1 MNIGINTFDEIKR
14 QLKEKNLNLDLIEFI
29 AERIEND
36 EYLWEQIQDA
46 IEYAIEQEVRFNQN
60 VKEKKSA

>member
-29 AERIEND
+29 VERIEND

-46 IEYAIEQEVRFNQN
+46 IGYAIEQEVRFN
-60 VKEKKSA
+60 

>member
-1 MNIGINTFDEIKR
+1 MNIAINTFDEIKR

-29 AERIEND
+29 VERIEND

-46 IEYAIEQEVRFNQN
+46 IEYAIEQEVRFNQK
-60 VKEKKSA
+60 VKEKNL

>member
-29 AERIEND
+29 VERIEND

-46 IEYAIEQEVRFNQN
+46 IEYAIEQEVRFNQK
-60 VKEKKSA
+60 VKEKQL

>member
-14 QLKEKNLNLDLIEFI
+14 QLKENNLNLDLIEFI

-46 IEYAIEQEVRFNQN
+46 IEYAIEQEVKFNQK
-60 VKEKKSA
+60 VKEKII

>member
-36 EYLWEQIQDA
+36 EYLWEHIQDA
-46 IEYAIEQEVRFNQN
+46 IGYAIEQEVKFNQK
-60 VKEKKSA
+60 VKEKRL

>member
-14 QLKEKNLNLDLIEFI
+14 QLKENNVNYELIEFI
-29 AERIEND
+29 VERVDND

-46 IEYAIEQEVRFNQN
+46 IGYAIEQEVKFNQK
-60 VKEKKSA
+60 VKEKII

>member
-29 AERIEND
+29 VERIEND
-36 EYLWEQIQDA
+36 EYLWERIQDA
-46 IEYAIEQEVRFNQN
+46 IEYAIEQEVRFNQK
-60 VKEKKSA
+60 VKEKQL

>member
-29 AERIEND
+29 VERIEND

-46 IEYAIEQEVRFNQN
+46 IEYAIEQEVKFNQKL
-60 VKEKKSA
+60 KEKII

>member
-29 AERIEND
+29 VERIEND

-46 IEYAIEQEVRFNQN
+46 IGYAIEQEVKFNQK
-60 VKEKKSA
+60 VKEKNL

>member
-1 MNIGINTFDEIKR
+1 MNIGINTFDEIRK

-29 AERIEND
+29 VERIEND

-46 IEYAIEQEVRFNQN
+46 IGYAIEQEVKFNQK
-60 VKEKKSA
+60 VKEKQL

>member
-29 AERIEND
+29 AERVDND
-36 EYLWEQIQDA
+36 DYLWEQIQDS
-46 IEYAIEQEVRFNQN
+46 IEYAIEQEVRFNQK
-60 VKEKKSA
+60 VKEKQL

>member
-1 MNIGINTFDEIKR
+1 MNIAINTFDEIKR

-29 AERIEND
+29 VERIEND

-46 IEYAIEQEVRFNQN
+46 IDYAIEQEVRFNQK
-60 VKEKKSA
+60 VKEKQL

>member
-14 QLKEKNLNLDLIEFI
+14 QLKEKNINLELIEFI
-29 AERIEND
+29 VERIEND

-46 IEYAIEQEVRFNQN
+46 IGYAIEQEVRFNQK
-60 VKEKKSA
+60 VKEKII

>member
-46 IEYAIEQEVRFNQN
+46 IGYAIEQEVKFNQK
-60 VKEKKSA
+60 VKEKNL

>member
-14 QLKEKNLNLDLIEFI
+14 QLKEKNINLELIEFI
-29 AERIEND
+29 VERIEND

-46 IEYAIEQEVRFNQN
+46 IGYAIEQEVKFNQK
-60 VKEKKSA
+60 VKEKRL

>member
-29 AERIEND
+29 VERIEND
-36 EYLWEQIQDA
+36 EYLWEKIQDA
-46 IEYAIEQEVRFNQN
+46 IEYAIEQEVRFNQK
-60 VKEKKSA
+60 VKEKQL

>member
-1 MNIGINTFDEIKR
+1 MNIGINTFDEIKK

-29 AERIEND
+29 VERIEND

-46 IEYAIEQEVRFNQN
+46 IGYAIEQEVKFNQK
-60 VKEKKSA
+60 VKEKMI

>member
-14 QLKEKNLNLDLIEFI
+14 QLKEKNVNYELIEFI
-29 AERIEND
+29 VERVDND

-46 IEYAIEQEVRFNQN
+46 IGYAIEQEVKFNQK
-60 VKEKKSA
+60 VKEKII

>member
-29 AERIEND
+29 VERIEND
-36 EYLWEQIQDA
+36 EYLWEQIQDS
-46 IEYAIEQEVRFNQN
+46 IEYAIEQEVRFNQK
-60 VKEKKSA
+60 VKEKNL

>member
-1 MNIGINTFDEIKR
+1 MNIGINTFDEIRK

-29 AERIEND
+29 VERIEND

-46 IEYAIEQEVRFNQN
+46 IGYAIEQEVKFNQK
-60 VKEKKSA
+60 VKEKNL

>member
-46 IEYAIEQEVRFNQN
+46 IGYAIEQEVKFNQR
-60 VKEKKSA
+60 

>member
-29 AERIEND
+29 VERVDND
-36 EYLWEQIQDA
+36 KYLWEQIQDA
-46 IEYAIEQEVRFNQN
+46 VEYAIEQEVRFNQK
-60 VKEKKSA
+60 VKEKQL

>member
-29 AERIEND
+29 VERIEND

-46 IEYAIEQEVRFNQN
+46 IEYAIEQEVRFNQK
-60 VKEKKSA
+60 VKEKNL

>member
-46 IEYAIEQEVRFNQN
+46 IEYAIEQEVKFNQK
-60 VKEKKSA
+60 VKEKNL

>member
-14 QLKEKNLNLDLIEFI
+14 QLKEKNLSLDLIEFI

-46 IEYAIEQEVRFNQN
+46 IGYAIEQEVKLNQK
-60 VKEKKSA
+60 VKEKRL

>member
-1 MNIGINTFDEIKR
+1 MNIAINTFDEIKR

-29 AERIEND
+29 VERIEND

-46 IEYAIEQEVRFNQN
+46 IEYAIEQEVRFNQK
-60 VKEKKSA
+60 VKEKQL

>member
-14 QLKEKNLNLDLIEFI
+14 QLKEKNINLELIEFI
-29 AERIEND
+29 VERIEND

-46 IEYAIEQEVRFNQN
+46 IEYAIEQEVKFNQK
-60 VKEKKSA
+60 VKEKII

>member
-29 AERIEND
+29 VERIEND

-46 IEYAIEQEVRFNQN
+46 IGYAIEQEVKLNQK
-60 VKEKKSA
+60 VKEKQL

>member
-1 MNIGINTFDEIKR
+1 MNIGINTFDEIRK

-29 AERIEND
+29 VERIEND

-46 IEYAIEQEVRFNQN
+46 IEYAIEQEVRFNQK
-60 VKEKKSA
+60 VKEKII